1 MTARDQTGPIPR
13 YTRRRW
19 LPWAHFGADAFAW
32 SVAIVSSWWLRY
44 DFGFGGY
51 PSSVYVDNIVVL
63 CLISMLSVGVVGFG
77 IGLYRRQ
84 WRYGSFDESIA
95 LAATMSLTGG
105 ALGLAVNT
113 VNFGVTPRSI
123 PVIATAFALAISIA
137 GRSVWRLWNTR
148 SMVPHDAEPILVV
161 GAGETGADVV
171 RQFLGRPEGEMRP
184 VMFLDD
190 DPNKSR
196 LRIHGVPVGGRIED
210 LPRMASEL
218 GGSKVLIAIPSAG
231 QALLRRLADIA
242 AKTDL
247 QFLTVPPVT
256 TLSGSPE
263 IENIRPITEEDLLGR
278 PPSDIDTA
286 AVAGYVTGRRV
297 LVTGAGGSIGSELCR
312 QLMRYSPAELVML
325 DRDESGLHATQ
336 LSLDGRAMLDDPN
349 LVLADLRDRARLR
362 EIFDRHRPE
371 VVFHAAALKHLT
383 LLEANPSEAWKSNV
397 EVTNAMLEESLHHKV
412 LCFVNISTDKAADP
426 TSVLGMSKRLTE
438 RLTAGANT
446 SESGRYLSVRFGNVL
461 GSRGS
466 VLTAFAAQASK
477 GGPIVVTDPD
487 VSRYF
492 MTIEEAVQLTIFA
505 GAIGSGGDV
514 LVLDMGAPVRII
526 DVANRFARRVNPP
539 LKIEFAGL
547 RAGEKLHEVLLGE
560 GEEDV
565 RPVHPLISHVAVP
578 VISWSTCTEELTGG
592 SVDRDVL
599 VRLVNRDARP
609 ATV

>member
-1 MTARDQTGPIPR
+1 
-13 YTRRRW
+13 
-19 LPWAHFGADAFAW
+19 
-32 SVAIVSSWWLRY
+32 
-44 DFGFGGY
+44 
-51 PSSVYVDNIVVL
+51 
-63 CLISMLSVGVVGFG
+63 
-77 IGLYRRQ
+77 
-84 WRYGSFDESIA
+84 
-95 LAATMSLTGG
+95 
-105 ALGLAVNT
+105 
-113 VNFGVTPRSI
+113 
-123 PVIATAFALAISIA
+123 
-137 GRSVWRLWNTR
+137 
-148 SMVPHDAEPILVV
+148 
-161 GAGETGADVV
+161 
-171 RQFLGRPEGEMRP
+171 
-184 VMFLDD
+184 
-190 DPNKSR
+190 
-196 LRIHGVPVGGRIED
+196 
-210 LPRMASEL
+210 
-218 GGSKVLIAIPSAG
+218 
-231 QALLRRLADIA
+231 
-242 AKTDL
+242 
-247 QFLTVPPVT
+247 
-256 TLSGSPE
+256 
-263 IENIRPITEEDLLGR
+263 
-278 PPSDIDTA
+278 
-286 AVAGYVTGRRV
+286 
-297 LVTGAGGSIGSELCR
+297 
-312 QLMRYSPAELVML
+312 
-325 DRDESGLHATQ
+325 
-336 LSLDGRAMLDDPN
+336 
-349 LVLADLRDRARLR
+349 
-362 EIFDRHRPE
+362 
-371 VVFHAAALKHLT
+371 
-383 LLEANPSEAWKSNV
+383 
-397 EVTNAMLEESLHHKV
+397 
-412 LCFVNISTDKAADP
+412 
-426 TSVLGMSKRLTE
+426 VLGMSKRLTE